1 MNAAEYLLGA
11 EALAKHGARVAL
23 LCGDETVTYA
33 ALAERVRRSA
43 AAFVAAGV
51 RPGDRVLLL
60 MRDTPEFAAAW
71 LGAVRS
77 GAVVVSLNNRLTD
90 AEYRHIRTESAARL
104 LLVEDGIASARADL
118 AREFSGGGAM
128 LIAGSS
134 VRGPDAWR
142 ERLAGAGNAPAFDAL
157 PEHPAFCLYS
167 SGTTGRPKGIL
178 HAHKDVLPVGQAF
191 RAFGIGADDRVFTT
205 SKFFFAYG
213 LEHGLLGT
221 LALGATSILFP
232 DWPDADAMV
241 KTVRAHRPTA
251 LFSVPTLFRRL
262 LALPVEQLE
271 PFRAV
276 RRFAAGGE
284 PMSVRLAAQWKRAV
298 GGEILNVYGTSESF
312 CACMVTRPGTSD
324 GTRTGTP
331 LPDLEARLLDAEG
344 EAVQPG
350 EPGVLWLRHPS
361 LAAGYVD
368 LPEQSKAQFQAGWFC
383 TRDIF
388 VRDAQGSF
396 VYQGRSD
403 ELIKIAGQ
411 WVRPAELE
419 EVVASAAGIVE
430 AACVAVPDGD
440 GLERLALFIAVDGDA
455 AAALQAAAEACER
468 VLPRHKRPKWLRAV
482 QQLPRTASGKLQRFK
497 LREILARERSS
508 EG

>member
-1 MNAAEYLLGA
+1 VNAAEYLLGS

-23 LCGDETVTYA
+23 ICGEEAVTYIE
-33 ALAERVRRSA
+33 LAERVRRSA
-43 AAFVAAGV
+43 AAFSAAGV

-71 LGAVRS
+71 LGAVRA
-77 GAVVVSLNNRLTD
+77 GAVVVSLNSRLTD
-90 AEYRHIRTESAARL
+90 AEYRHIRTESAARVL
-104 LLVEDGIASARADL
+104 LIEEGIASARADL
-118 AREFSGGGAM
+118 AREFSGGGRM
-128 LIAGSS
+128 LVAGAS

-142 ERLAGAGNAPAFDAL
+142 ELLAGALDAPAFDA
-157 PEHPAFCLYS
+157 PPQHPAFCLYS

-178 HAHKDVLPVGQAF
+178 HAHKDVRPVGQAF

-213 LEHGLLGT
+213 LEHALLGP
-221 LALGATSILFP
+221 LALGATSVLFP
-232 DWPDADAMV
+232 DWPDAEAMV
-241 KTVRAHRPTA
+241 KTARAHGPTA

-262 LALPVEQLE
+262 LALPAEQLQ

-284 PMSVRLAAQWKRAV
+284 PMSPQLAAQWKRAV

-331 LPDLEARLLDAEG
+331 LPDLEARLLDAQG
-344 EAVQPG
+344 EAVKPG

-361 LAAGYVD
+361 LALGYVD
-368 LPEQSKAQFQAGWFC
+368 LPEQTKAQFREGWFC

-396 VYQGRSD
+396 LYQGRSD

-419 EVVASAAGIVE
+419 EIVASAAGIVE

-440 GLERLALFIAVDGDA
+440 GLERLALFIAVEGDA
-455 AAALQAAAEACER
+455 ASALQAAAEACER
-468 VLPRHKRPKWLRAV
+468 ALPRHKRPKWLRAV

>member
-1 MNAAEYLLGA
+1 VNAAEYLLGT

-23 LCGDETVTYA
+23 LCGDEAVTYA
-33 ALAERVRRSA
+33 ELADRVRRSA
-43 AAFVAAGV
+43 AAFSAAGV
-51 RPGDRVLLL
+51 RPGERVLLL

-71 LGAVRS
+71 LGAVRA
-77 GAVVVSLNNRLTD
+77 GAVVVSLNSRLTD
-90 AEYRHIRTESAARL
+90 AEYRHIRTESGARI
-104 LLVEDGIASARADL
+104 LLVEDGIASARTDL
-118 AREFSGGGAM
+118 AREFSSDGRMLVAGA
-128 LIAGSS
+128 S
-134 VRGPDAWR
+134 VRGADAWR
-142 ERLAGAGNAPAFDAL
+142 ELLAGARDRPAFDAP

-191 RAFGIGADDRVFTT
+191 RAFAIGADDRVFTT

-213 LEHGLLGT
+213 LEHGLLGP

-232 DWPDADAMV
+232 DWPDAEAMV
-241 KTVRAHRPTA
+241 KTARAHRPTV

-262 LALPVEQLE
+262 LALPADLLE
-271 PFRAV
+271 PFRSV

-284 PMSVRLAAQWKRAV
+284 PMSAQLAAQWKRVA

-331 LPDLEARLLDAEG
+331 LPDLEVRLLDAQG
-344 EAVQPG
+344 EAVPPG

-361 LAAGYVD
+361 LAVGYVD

-388 VRDAQGSF
+388 VRDTHGSF

-419 EVVASAAGIVE
+419 EIVASAAGIVE

-440 GLERLALFIAVDGDA
+440 GLERLALFIAVEGDA
-455 AAALQAAAEACER
+455 ASALQAAAEACER
-468 VLPRHKRPKWLRAV
+468 ALPRHKRPKWLRAV

-508 EG
+508 DG